1 MTWGGVDQPGHLQ
14 ITGQIKGAFKTM
26 LEESGIKLEFTYG
39 HWAGLAKEIKEE
51 YDLVLTAE
59 TIYAEESVD
68 DLIKLLQAAAGVAT
82 EQAEPASSG
91 NKEDWAT
98 GIAQGERIVL
108 VAAKVRLPSPLHPMS
123 ANYLSQVLY
132 FGVGGGLAAFLQK
145 VESGKGWWTNVK
157 EWTRGVGRKVV
168 RIRWT

>member
-14 ITGQIKGAFKTM
+14 ITGQIKGAFKTV
-26 LEESGIKLEFTYG
+26 LEERGIKLEFTYG
-39 HWAGLAKEIKEE
+39 HWAGLAKEIKQE

-68 DLIKLLQAAAGVAT
+68 DLIKLLQAAVGVAT

-91 NKEDWAT
+91 NKEDWPT

-108 VAAKVRLPSPLHPMS
+108 VAAKVRLAPPLHPCRRITYS
-123 ANYLSQVLY
+123 RSSTLEWEEDSLRSCRKSRAVK
-132 FGVGGGLAAFLQK
+132 GGGQTSK
-145 VESGKGWWTNVK
+145 NGHGE
-157 EWTRGVGRKVV
+157 
-168 RIRWT
+168 